1 VFVLDRPSQ
10 GRLASKRRSRQL
22 SRDSPDAGTRWRW
35 EDDPVAWSL
44 LIVDDHADFRAGAR
58 ALLEVDGFEVL
69 GEAPDGESA
78 LEAARRLRPQVVLL
92 DIQLP
97 GMDGFEV
104 ADRLAAGVDPP
115 MVVLTSSRAA
125 EAFRDRLRAA
135 RSVRG
140 FIAKPELSGECLSA
154 LLA

>member
-1 VFVLDRPSQ
+1 M
-10 GRLASKRRSRQL
+10 
-22 SRDSPDAGTRWRW
+22 
-35 EDDPVAWSL
+35 AWSL

-104 ADRLAAGVDPP
+104 ADRLAKGADPP
-115 MVVLTSSRAA
+115 MVVLTSSRAP

-135 RSVRG
+135 HSVRG

>member
-1 VFVLDRPSQ
+1 V
-10 GRLASKRRSRQL
+10 G
-22 SRDSPDAGTRWRW
+22 
-35 EDDPVAWSL
+35 WSL

-58 ALLEVDGFEVL
+58 ALLEVDGFDVV

-97 GMDGFEV
+97 GIDGFAV
-104 ADRLAAGVDPP
+104 ADLLAAGQDAP

-125 EAFRDRLRAA
+125 EAFRHRLQAA
-135 RSVRG
+135 DSVRG
-140 FIAKPELSGECLSA
+140 FIPKAELSGECLSA
-154 LLA
+154 ILA

>member
-1 VFVLDRPSQ
+1 
-10 GRLASKRRSRQL
+10 
-22 SRDSPDAGTRWRW
+22 
-35 EDDPVAWSL
+35 VAWSL

-58 ALLEVDGFEVL
+58 ALLEVDGFKVL

-78 LEAARRLRPQVVLL
+78 LEAARRLQPQVVLL

-104 ADRLAAGVDPP
+104 AKRLAAGADPP

-135 RSVRG
+135 RTVRG

>member
-1 VFVLDRPSQ
+1 M
-10 GRLASKRRSRQL
+10 
-22 SRDSPDAGTRWRW
+22 
-35 EDDPVAWSL
+35 AWSL

-69 GEAPDGESA
+69 GEAQDGESA

-104 ADRLAAGVDPP
+104 AERLAAGADPP

-135 RSVRG
+135 RTVRG

>member
-1 VFVLDRPSQ
+1 M
-10 GRLASKRRSRQL
+10 
-22 SRDSPDAGTRWRW
+22 
-35 EDDPVAWSL
+35 AWSL

-97 GMDGFEV
+97 GIDGFEV
-104 ADRLAAGVDPP
+104 ADRLAAEVDPP

-140 FIAKPELSGECLSA
+140 FIAKSELSGECLSA